1 VELEKYTMT
10 SADKTSLPNKTY
22 NGGLAR
28 RVTFYVGNTK
38 VNLDDAVLTLPYGKI
53 TNKADT
59 VVLMVQQSDGKFA
72 PALSSSYNASDYSVS
87 GCCSSGMVCTPY
99 YRGADSGMSYTDM
112 TDPSV
117 SWALSYVYNLS
128 ARGVVQGDGT
138 GHYYPNNKVT
148 NAEFI
153 KMLVG
158 SLGLYDASATCSFTD
173 IKGTSSEW
181 AYAYIASAVKAG
193 IVTDG
198 SKFNPTAPISRQT
211 MALYGYRA
219 TLSKAADIDL
229 PTIKEAV
236 TFPDA
241 SAIDSAN
248 RTAVTAMQRAGIFQG
263 DDLGYFNPNGSTTR
277 AAAAKIICM
286 LMQYKYQ

>member
-1 VELEKYTMT
+1 
-10 SADKTSLPNKTY
+10 
-22 NGGLAR
+22 
-28 RVTFYVGNTK
+28 
-38 VNLDDAVLTLPYGKI
+38 
-53 TNKADT
+53 
-59 VVLMVQQSDGKFA
+59 
-72 PALSSSYNASDYSVS
+72 
-87 GCCSSGMVCTPY
+87 MVCTPY
-99 YRGADSGMSYTDM
+99 YRGADTGMSYSDM
-112 TDPSV
+112 GDPSV
-117 SWALSYVYNLS
+117 AWALSYVYNLS

-138 GHYYPNNKVT
+138 GRYNPTNKVT

-158 SLGLYDASATCSFTD
+158 SLGLYDAGATCSFTD

-198 SKFNPTAPISRQT
+198 TKFNPTAPISRQT

-219 TLSKAADIDL
+219 TLSKAADINL
-229 PTIKEAV
+229 PTLHEAV
-236 TFPDA
+236 NFPDA
-241 SAIDSAN
+241 SGIDSAN
-248 RTAVTAMQRAGIFQG
+248 RTAVTAMQRAGIIQG
-263 DDLGYFNPNGSTTR
+263 DDQGRFDPNGNTTR